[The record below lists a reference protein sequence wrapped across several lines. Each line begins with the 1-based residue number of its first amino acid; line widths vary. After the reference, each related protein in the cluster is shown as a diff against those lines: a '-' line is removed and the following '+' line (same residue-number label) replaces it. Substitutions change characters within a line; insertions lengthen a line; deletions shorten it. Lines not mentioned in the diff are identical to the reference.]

1 MKRENKKLL
10 VIVPAYNEDTVIE
23 NTLRQINKEIKL
35 IKNLKTDLLV
45 VNDGS
50 KDNTKMLSKKH
61 AIVLSHLVNMGSGAA
76 TRTGLK
82 YARNN
87 NYKYAL
93 TIDADG
99 QHSPKDMLKIINHLI
114 KTNDDL
120 VIGSRLINSKGMPIN
135 RVLGN
140 NILNLVTRILLGVR
154 VTDSQSGLKGFSKKA
169 IDTIEIKTNGYEF
182 CAEIIWKAKKNNL
195 IISEVPI
202 KAIYTEYSKA
212 KGQSNINALRIIKSI
227 IVQKIKEV

>member
-1 MKRENKKLL
+1 MKRVNKKLL
-10 VIVPAYNEDTVIE
+10 IIVPAFNEEKVIE
-23 NTLRQINKEIKL
+23 ETLKQIKKEIKL
-35 IKNLKTDLLV
+35 IKNIKTDLLV

-50 KDNTKMLSKKH
+50 KDNTRVLSKKH
-61 AIVLSHLVNMGSGAA
+61 ANEVSHLVNMGSGAA

-82 YARNN
+82 YAKRN
-87 NYKYAL
+87 NYKYAI

-114 KTNDDL
+114 KTDNDL
-120 VIGSRLINSKGMPIN
+120 VIGSRLINSSGMPLN
-135 RVLGN
+135 RIVGN
-140 NILNLVTRILLGVR
+140 NILNFITRVLLGVR
-154 VTDSQSGLKGFSKKA
+154 VTDSQSGLKGFSRKA

-182 CAEIIWKAKKNNL
+182 CAEIIWKASKNNL

-212 KGQSNINALRIIKSI
+212 KGQTNINALRIIKSI

>member
-1 MKRENKKLL
+1 MKRVNKKLL
-10 VIVPAYNEDTVIE
+10 IIVPAYNQEKVIE
-23 NTLRQINKEIKL
+23 ETLKQIKKEIKL
-35 IKNLKTDLLV
+35 IKNIKTDLLV

-50 KDNTKMLSKKH
+50 KDNTRVLSKKH
-61 AIVLSHLVNMGSGAA
+61 ANEVSHLVNMGSGAA

-82 YARNN
+82 YAKRN
-87 NYKYAL
+87 NYKYAI

-114 KTNDDL
+114 KTDNDL
-120 VIGSRLINSKGMPIN
+120 VIGSRLINSSGMPLN
-135 RVLGN
+135 RILGN
-140 NILNLVTRILLGVR
+140 NILNFITRVLLGVR
-154 VTDSQSGLKGFSKKA
+154 VTDSQSGLKGFSRKA

-182 CAEIIWKAKKNNL
+182 CAEIIWKASKNNL
-195 IISEVPI
+195 IISEIPI